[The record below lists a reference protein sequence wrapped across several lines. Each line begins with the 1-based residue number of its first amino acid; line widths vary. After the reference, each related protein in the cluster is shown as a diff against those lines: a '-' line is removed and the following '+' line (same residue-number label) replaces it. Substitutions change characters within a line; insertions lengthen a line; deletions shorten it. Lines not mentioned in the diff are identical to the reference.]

1 MAVSLDQRV
10 PRIGIVAGTAEGAA
24 LCYRT
29 LCLEGEKVM
38 GRYMHPE
45 ITMHSLP
52 LGFYLE
58 AIDRDDWSS
67 VARLLSQTVTTL
79 TQVGADVIICPNNTL
94 HKAFD
99 LVQSSVPWLHIA
111 KPVVM
116 EAAQRGWRRVGVLGT
131 QIVMEGSVYSHM
143 LQQAGID
150 AVIPEKDDRIRL
162 QHIIRTEL
170 ITGGFATK
178 SRMYVQGIITRMKD
192 RGAQAVIL
200 GCTELPLLILEYQ
213 SVLPLL
219 DSARLLARA
228 ALTYAIS
235 FHDQPKDSRTNGI

>member
-1 MAVSLDQRV
+1 
-10 PRIGIVAGTAEGAA
+10 
-24 LCYRT
+24 
-29 LCLEGEKVM
+29 
-38 GRYMHPE
+38 MHPE

-52 LGFYLE
+52 LRFYLE
-58 AIDRDDWSS
+58 AIDRDDWSG
-67 VARLLSQTVTTL
+67 VARLLTQSVATL

-94 HKAFD
+94 HRAFD
-99 LVQSSVPWLHIA
+99 LVQSPVPWLHIA

-116 EAAQRGWRRVGVLGT
+116 EAAQRGWRRVGILGT

-143 LQQAGID
+143 LQQADID
-150 AVIPEKDDRIRL
+150 TVIPEKDDRIRI

-178 SRMYVQGIITRMKD
+178 SRMYVQGVINRMKA

-200 GCTELPLLILEYQ
+200 GCTEMPLLLIEDQ

-235 FHDQPKDSRTNGI
+235 SHDHPMTQEQTVSNSHHLSHAVGGDS